1 LDPAERTLGAALDLV
16 APQFAAL
23 MERDPE
29 LSSLFESADLTPE
42 AFAGGA
48 RDLVESYFALED
60 PQLVQPVAS
69 ELLIEAPLADGP
81 LLRGYVDRLD
91 PADSTGNLKIVDYKT
106 GRSPAPRFA
115 NEMLFQLRF
124 YALVLE
130 LDGRGVTMVE
140 LLYLGNRDVVRAAP
154 TAGELARTRLRIET
168 IWASIQRMVAAQDF
182 PPVKQPLCNWCS
194 FQSLCP
200 AFGGTTPPFPST

>member
-1 LDPAERTLGAALDLV
+1 MPSTLSPSRAADFMRCPLQYRFRAIDRLPEQPSAAAARGTLVHRVLEALFQLDPAERTLGAALDLV

-23 MERDPE
+23 MKRDPE

-42 AFAGGA
+42 AFTGGA
-48 RDLVESYFALED
+48 RDLVESYFSLED

-106 GRSPAPRFA
+106 GRS
-115 NEMLFQLRF
+115 
-124 YALVLE
+124 
-130 LDGRGVTMVE
+130 
-140 LLYLGNRDVVRAAP
+140 
-154 TAGELARTRLRIET
+154 
-168 IWASIQRMVAAQDF
+168 
-182 PPVKQPLCNWCS
+182 
-194 FQSLCP
+194 
-200 AFGGTTPPFPST
+200 